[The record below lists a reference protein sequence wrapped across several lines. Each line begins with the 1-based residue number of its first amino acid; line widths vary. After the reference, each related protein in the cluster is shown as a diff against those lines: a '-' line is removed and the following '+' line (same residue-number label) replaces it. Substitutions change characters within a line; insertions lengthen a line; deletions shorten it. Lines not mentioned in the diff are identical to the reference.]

1 MLSARS
7 RVAALVAGLLASLAA
22 PLAVAHGGVL
32 AEADRCII
40 RIGVYTAHFTIY
52 QPETR
57 ASKEYCEDI
66 PDVTRTIFVMDYLHD
81 SLRQVPVDFRIIRD
95 VLDRRTY
102 ASVADVRKIDDLDAA
117 TVFYQA
123 PRVEP
128 QGSLTVEHTF
138 TRPGWYIGIVTARH
152 PTLDKT
158 YEAVFGFHVGKRSW
172 GFWPW
177 VILGLLAVQLQ
188 YWVASGGLARWRKS
202 RRAAGKADS

>member
-1 MLSARS
+1 MCSARS
-7 RVAALVAGLLASLAA
+7 RVAALVTGLLALLAA
-22 PLAVAHGGVL
+22 PLAVSHGGVL
-32 AEADRCII
+32 AEDDRCLIH
-40 RIGVYTAHFTIY
+40 IGVYTAHFTIY

-57 ASKEYCEDI
+57 ASKEFCEDV

-81 SLRQVPVDFRIIRD
+81 SMRQVPVDFRISRD

-102 ASVADVRKIDDLDAA
+102 ASIDDVRQIGDVDAA

-128 QGSLTVEHTF
+128 EGSLTVEHTF
-138 TRPGWYIGIVTARH
+138 TEPGWYIGIVTARH

-188 YWVASGGLARWRKS
+188 YWVASGGLARWRQA
-202 RRAAGKADS
+202 RRAARQAGG